1 MAIIEG
7 TEGDDTLYNNPNL
20 SGDALVG
27 LGGSDTYVFSGEW
40 GWDWIE
46 NWDEDDG
53 FDVIRLDDVDPSKM
67 TLRRSGNDLWLSN
80 EAGTKS
86 IGILEYYTSVEWRID
101 EIRFGDG
108 TVWYVGGPRI
118 KSNGAGSTASISV
131 SENTKAV
138 TTVRAE
144 DMRALTY
151 SIIGG
156 ADSSKFQI
164 DAATGV
170 LTFKTAPDFE
180 NPTDVGKNNVY
191 DVIVQAEND
200 IEVADHQTIAVTVTN
215 LNEAPTITS
224 NGGGSSAS
232 INVSENKT
240 AVLTATATDP
250 EKFAATWSIVGGA
263 DRALFQ
269 INTKTGALTF
279 KSAPD
284 FETAKDSGKNNFYDV
299 TIKATDAGGL
309 SDTQTVSVKVTNV
322 NDAPV
327 ISSRN
332 GSFSVAVA
340 AENAKV
346 ATTGKAADADKDAL
360 TWSISGGVDKALF
373 AIDAKTGVVSFKSA
387 PDYETPKDSGWDNIY
402 DLTIKVTDEH
412 GLSDT
417 EALAVVVTDVIGKT
431 FAGTSKADS
440 FTGTL
445 ETDVMTGSSGNDK
458 LSAGGGKDKLTGGM
472 GADKL
477 YGGANADTF
486 LFLSVKDS
494 TVSSKGRDTIYDFD
508 GKGGDRVDFSKID
521 AKSATT
527 TNDAFSFIGT
537 KDFSKKAG
545 ELRYDK
551 KSSDT
556 YLYGDTN
563 GDGKSD
569 FAIHFD
575 DPLSLS
581 KGYFLL

>member
-53 FDVIRLDDVDPSKM
+53 FDVIRLDDVAPSEM
-67 TLRRSGNDLWLSN
+67 TLRRAGNDLWLSN

-118 KSNGAGSTASISV
+118 KSNGAGSTASVSV

-269 INTKTGALTF
+269 INSKTGALTF

-309 SDTQTVSVKVTNV
+309 SDTQTVSVKVTDF
-322 NDAPV
+322 NDVPV

-346 ATTGKAADADKDAL
+346 ATIGKAADADKDAL

-387 PDYETPKDSGWDNIY
+387 PDYETPKDSGRDNIY

-458 LSAGGGKDKLTGGM
+458 LSAGGGKDKLTGGT

>member
-53 FDVIRLDDVDPSKM
+53 FDVIRLDDVDPSEM

-387 PDYETPKDSGWDNIY
+387 PDYETPKDSGRDNIY

>member
-53 FDVIRLDDVDPSKM
+53 FDVIRLDDVDPSEM

-200 IEVADHQTIAVTVTN
+200 IEVADHQTIAVTVTD

-387 PDYETPKDSGWDNIY
+387 PDYETPKDSGRDNIY

-458 LSAGGGKDKLTGGM
+458 LSAGGGKDKLTGGT